1 MHGNDNNKFNHIVIF
16 LFRSIILD
24 DHIDDILIGTFD
36 TYVNTGVMFIYRNTP
51 IGNENQNCT
60 SKTLIFI
67 HINSMIEAHNVN
79 LENT

>member
-16 LFRSIILD
+16 LFLSIILD

-36 TYVNTGVMFIYRNTP
+36 TYVNTGLMFTP
-51 IGNENQNCT
+51 VGNENQNCT

-79 LENT
+79 FENT